1 MLHSIGE
8 AAGLTPTLARLLA
21 DGMRS
26 DDTALPFQAPKSML
40 NVPLSGARRFA
51 AQSWSFQRMRA
62 VGKAHGATL
71 NDVLLAMCSGAL
83 RRYLLDAD
91 ALPAESLVAA
101 IPVALPVDR
110 DTDGGN
116 AVTMVLCSLATDIDD
131 PHERLRRIHTSMLAA
146 KNVMAGRSALQI
158 SLFGLAT
165 ATGPA
170 AANLLPGFAGRARPA
185 YNLVIS
191 NVPGPRSTL
200 YWNGARAVGWY
211 PVSIPTEGNA
221 VNITVVSYAD
231 NIEFGLIGCR
241 RSIPHLQRLLD
252 DLEHSLRE
260 LESAP
265 ASSLQGQKTSDR
277 NSKGYVTVAIL
288 DRFRLDDRV
297 AVVTGASSGLGVA
310 FARAFAEAGA
320 DVVLAARRPDRLQQT
335 AACVRAAGRSA
346 LCVPTDIADPAQV
359 QHMVEAAM
367 AQFGKIDILINN
379 AGIGTAIPATREA
392 PEQFRQVIDV
402 NLNGAYWAAQACA
415 RVMRPGS
422 TIVNISSV
430 LGLTTASLP
439 QAAYSASK
447 AGLIGLTRDLAQ
459 QWGTR
464 KGIRVN
470 ALAPGFFESEMTD
483 EYPDGYLDRM
493 TPRMVLG
500 RIGNPD
506 ELAASAIWLA
516 SDASGYVTGQT
527 VAVDGGITI
536 T

>member
-1 MLHSIGE
+1 
-8 AAGLTPTLARLLA
+8 
-21 DGMRS
+21 
-26 DDTALPFQAPKSML
+26 
-40 NVPLSGARRFA
+40 
-51 AQSWSFQRMRA
+51 
-62 VGKAHGATL
+62 
-71 NDVLLAMCSGAL
+71 
-83 RRYLLDAD
+83 
-91 ALPAESLVAA
+91 
-101 IPVALPVDR
+101 
-110 DTDGGN
+110 
-116 AVTMVLCSLATDIDD
+116 
-131 PHERLRRIHTSMLAA
+131 
-146 KNVMAGRSALQI
+146 
-158 SLFGLAT
+158 
-165 ATGPA
+165 
-170 AANLLPGFAGRARPA
+170 
-185 YNLVIS
+185 
-191 NVPGPRSTL
+191 
-200 YWNGARAVGWY
+200 
-211 PVSIPTEGNA
+211 
-221 VNITVVSYAD
+221 
-231 NIEFGLIGCR
+231 
-241 RSIPHLQRLLD
+241 
-252 DLEHSLRE
+252 
-260 LESAP
+260 
-265 ASSLQGQKTSDR
+265 
-277 NSKGYVTVAIL
+277 VTVAIL

-367 AQFGKIDILINN
+367 AQFGKIDTLINN
-379 AGIGTAIPATREA
+379 AGVGTAIPATREA

-422 TIVNISSV
+422 NIVNISSV
-430 LGLTTASLP
+430 LGLTTANLP